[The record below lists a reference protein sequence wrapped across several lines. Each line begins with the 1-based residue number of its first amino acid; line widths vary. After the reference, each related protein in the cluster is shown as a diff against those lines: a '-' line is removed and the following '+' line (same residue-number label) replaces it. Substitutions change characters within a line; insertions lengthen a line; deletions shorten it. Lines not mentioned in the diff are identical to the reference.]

1 MFELLE
7 LSTGGLHC
15 PGFVPRPFANVRKN
29 LPHRLFIRD
38 SRSSWF
44 IKADVKTQ
52 PAKETI

>member
-29 LPHRLFIRD
+29 LPHRLFLRD